1 MECMATGQNVNFT
14 DYGHTGQERRHV
26 KAKIICSVAK
36 IAGCMLKIVI
46 TDKKTKKQNQDSAGG
61 N

>member
-14 DYGHTGQERRHV
+14 DYGHTGQERRHF

-36 IAGCMLKIVI
+36 IAGCMHA
-46 TDKKTKKQNQDSAGG
+46 QDCDHGQENKEAESRLGRW
-61 N
+61 